1 MVLVCE
7 EVVLD
12 FTDLGCALE
21 SFKYTFKFKEL
32 QVMLWLIPCACLSIS
47 KYFNQVSDS
56 YQSHLGYRLEKN
68 HMVAMAWEWMSF
80 FQKWNVPP
88 QFCMFASKIKSK

>member
-1 MVLVCE
+1 MLINVFKPVVLVCE

-32 QVMLWLIPCACLSIS
+32 QVML
-47 KYFNQVSDS
+47 
-56 YQSHLGYRLEKN
+56 
-68 HMVAMAWEWMSF
+68 
-80 FQKWNVPP
+80 
-88 QFCMFASKIKSK
+88 